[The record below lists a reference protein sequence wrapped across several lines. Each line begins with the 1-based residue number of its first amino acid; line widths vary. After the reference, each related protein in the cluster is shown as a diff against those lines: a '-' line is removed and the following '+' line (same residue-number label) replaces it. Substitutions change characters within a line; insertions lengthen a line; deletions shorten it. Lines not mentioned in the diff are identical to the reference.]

1 MTLANIA
8 HSYFVNMSLLSIY
21 LFVSLF
27 TYLQS
32 LFFLVE
38 NVKQQEIRESDLM
51 KIGNEI
57 TKQRC
62 RLGRVLGVEDGELE
76 QIKENYREN
85 SLEQSFRIL
94 KRWME
99 AKGRDATYTAL
110 AKALL
115 DRTVAL
121 KSVLEKFCLEK

>member
-76 QIKENYREN
+76 QIKEDYPEK

-99 AKGRDATYTAL
+99 IKGSDATYTAL
-110 AKALL
+110 AEALL

>member
-1 MTLANIA
+1 
-8 HSYFVNMSLLSIY
+8 MSLLSIY

-57 TKQRC
+57 TNQRW
-62 RLGRVLGVEDGELE
+62 RLGRVLGVKDGELE
-76 QIKENYREN
+76 QIKENHREY
-85 SLEQSFRIL
+85 SSEQSFRIL

-99 AKGRDATYTAL
+99 IKGSHATYTAL

-121 KSVLEKFCLEK
+121 QSILEKFCLEK

>member
-76 QIKENYREN
+76 QIKEDYPEK

-99 AKGRDATYTAL
+99 IKGSDATYTAL

>member
-8 HSYFVNMSLLSIY
+8 QSYFVNMSLLSIY

-99 AKGRDATYTAL
+99 IKGSNATYTAL

>member
-1 MTLANIA
+1 
-8 HSYFVNMSLLSIY
+8 MSLLSIY

-38 NVKQQEIRESDLM
+38 NVKQQEISEIDVM
-51 KIGNEI
+51 KIGMEI
-57 TKQRC
+57 MKKRY

-76 QIKENYREN
+76 QIKKVYPGKN
-85 SLEQSFRIL
+85 LEQSFQIL

-99 AKGRDATYTAL
+99 IKGSDATYTAL

-121 KSVLEKFCLEK
+121 KYVLEVFCLEK

>member
-51 KIGNEI
+51 EIGNKI
-57 TKQRC
+57 TKIC
-62 RLGRVLGVEDGELE
+62 YRLGRVLGVQDSKLE
-76 QIKENYREN
+76 QIKENYREKI
-85 SLEQSFRIL
+85 LEQSYWIL
-94 KRWME
+94 KRWQE

-110 AKALL
+110 AQALL

-121 KSVLEKFCLEK
+121 KNILEEFCLEK

>member
-51 KIGNEI
+51 KIGNDI
-57 TKQRC
+57 INQRW
-62 RLGRVLGVEDGELE
+62 RLGRVLGVKDGELE
-76 QIKENYREN
+76 QIKENHRED

-99 AKGRDATYTAL
+99 IKGSHATYTAL

-121 KSVLEKFCLEK
+121 QSVLEKFCLEK

>member
-76 QIKENYREN
+76 QIKENYRED

-99 AKGRDATYTAL
+99 IKGSHATYTAL

-121 KSVLEKFCLEK
+121 QSVLEKFCLEK

>member
-8 HSYFVNMSLLSIY
+8 QSYFVNMSLLSIY

-76 QIKENYREN
+76 QIKENYRED

-99 AKGRDATYTAL
+99 IKGSNATYTAL

-121 KSVLEKFCLEK
+121 QSVLVKFCLEK

>member
-1 MTLANIA
+1 
-8 HSYFVNMSLLSIY
+8 MSLLSIY

-51 KIGNEI
+51 EIGNKI
-57 TKQRC
+57 IKKC
-62 RLGRVLGVEDGELE
+62 YRLGRVLGVQDSKLE
-76 QIKENYREN
+76 QIKENYREKI
-85 SLEQSFRIL
+85 SEQSYWIL
-94 KRWME
+94 KRWQE

-110 AKALL
+110 AQALL

-121 KSVLEKFCLEK
+121 KDILEEFCLEK

>member
-51 KIGNEI
+51 KNGNEI

-76 QIKENYREN
+76 QIKEDYPEK

-99 AKGRDATYTAL
+99 IKGSDATYTAL

>member
-1 MTLANIA
+1 
-8 HSYFVNMSLLSIY
+8 MSLLSIY

-57 TKQRC
+57 INQRW
-62 RLGRVLGVEDGELE
+62 RLGRVLGVKDGELE
-76 QIKENYREN
+76 QIKENHRED

-99 AKGRDATYTAL
+99 IKGSHATYTAL
-110 AKALL
+110 AKVLL

-121 KSVLEKFCLEK
+121 QSVLEKFCLEK

>member
-57 TKQRC
+57 INQRW
-62 RLGRVLGVEDGELE
+62 RLGRVLGVKDGELE
-76 QIKENYREN
+76 QIKENHRED

-99 AKGRDATYTAL
+99 IKGSHATYTAL

-121 KSVLEKFCLEK
+121 QSVLEKFCLEK

>member
-21 LFVSLF
+21 VFVSLF

-38 NVKQQEIRESDLM
+38 NVKQQKIRESDLM

-57 TKQRC
+57 IKQRC

-76 QIKENYREN
+76 QIKENYRED

-99 AKGRDATYTAL
+99 IKGSDATYTAL

-121 KSVLEKFCLEK
+121 KSVLQKFCLEK

>member
-1 MTLANIA
+1 
-8 HSYFVNMSLLSIY
+8 MSLLSIY

-57 TKQRC
+57 TNQRW
-62 RLGRVLGVEDGELE
+62 RLGRVLGVKDGELE
-76 QIKENYREN
+76 QIKENHRED
-85 SLEQSFRIL
+85 SSEQSFRIL

-99 AKGRDATYTAL
+99 IKGSHATYTAL

-121 KSVLEKFCLEK
+121 QSILEKFCLEK

>member
-1 MTLANIA
+1 
-8 HSYFVNMSLLSIY
+8 MSLLSIY

-32 LFFLVE
+32 LCFLVE

-76 QIKENYREN
+76 QIKENYRED

-99 AKGRDATYTAL
+99 IKGSHATYTAL

-121 KSVLEKFCLEK
+121 QSVLEKFCLEK

>member
-8 HSYFVNMSLLSIY
+8 QLYFVNMSLLSIY

-76 QIKENYREN
+76 QIKEDYPEK

-99 AKGRDATYTAL
+99 IKGSDATYTAL